1 MLGIGCPVLHLT
13 QLTQYSEVAVGH
25 NQPCHDLHGAG
36 NEDDELESAA
46 SPPVPMARTASKPGS
61 SPKAGAAPR
70 PKPVKERKD

>member
-1 MLGIGCPVLHLT
+1 MT
-13 QLTQYSEVAVGH
+13 FSDDM
-25 NQPCHDLHGAG
+25 CHDAG

-46 SPPVPMARTASKPGS
+46 SPVPMARTGSKPGS